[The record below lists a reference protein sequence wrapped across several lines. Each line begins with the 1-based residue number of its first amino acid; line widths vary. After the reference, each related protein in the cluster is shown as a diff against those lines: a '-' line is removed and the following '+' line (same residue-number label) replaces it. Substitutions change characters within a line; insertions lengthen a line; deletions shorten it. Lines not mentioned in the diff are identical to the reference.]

1 MNWKQLTKKGCA
13 ILAWLGMAGF
23 SGHPALAGGVQ
34 PVPEAYDDVA
44 VETVWSGPRLFFSD
58 SPESIYEKGIVFRGI
73 ADGDTRL
80 FLHHLNETREPLKAA
95 VLLRPVGERAYI
107 TWGLRGIGTPNKDY
121 FQAARESQRRY
132 FEDYAR
138 HRADLPGAD
147 YDSYR
152 KKVRRTGT
160 APDYYNIYGSRD
172 LAVTR
177 LEAGDFVEGLS
188 LAKNAR
194 FVGTRVKPQE
204 LLTGMFDFRTR
215 GPVEVLVLLTGLRDD
230 VPAFAATARELPMD
244 EHPLRG
250 IYDHSDLTYFVK
262 KPIRLQ
268 PGQADALT
276 MGVSDDPFFLRG
288 TDPVSGTATTDYG
301 NYGVI
306 YHVIYTLGEATERQ
320 PVVVSLNPW
329 GGNFSG
335 AALAAGPSGMEVLDI
350 PPTSLVFSEQDK
362 RETIQTFGHGYT
374 TQEFLWSPPG
384 ASNLPLRLF
393 WTREEARPSR
403 TAKGT
408 GKNRGAGDTDTL
420 ETAAPGRMRVLY
432 ERWKA
437 GRDGG
442 KEDTIGKETTK

>member
-1 MNWKQLTKKGCA
+1 
-13 ILAWLGMAGF
+13 
-23 SGHPALAGGVQ
+23 
-34 PVPEAYDDVA
+34 
-44 VETVWSGPRLFFSD
+44 
-58 SPESIYEKGIVFRGI
+58 
-73 ADGDTRL
+73 
-80 FLHHLNETREPLKAA
+80 
-95 VLLRPVGERAYI
+95 
-107 TWGLRGIGTPNKDY
+107 
-121 FQAARESQRRY
+121 
-132 FEDYAR
+132 
-138 HRADLPGAD
+138 
-147 YDSYR
+147 
-152 KKVRRTGT
+152 
-160 APDYYNIYGSRD
+160 
-172 LAVTR
+172 
-177 LEAGDFVEGLS
+177 
-188 LAKNAR
+188 
-194 FVGTRVKPQE
+194 
-204 LLTGMFDFRTR
+204 
-215 GPVEVLVLLTGLRDD
+215 
-230 VPAFAATARELPMD
+230 MD

-408 GKNRGAGDTDTL
+408 GKIGERGT
-420 ETAAPGRMRVLY
+420 RI
-432 ERWKA
+432 RWKLPRRAACASSTNA
-437 GRDGG
+437 GKQAGTGERKTLLAKKLLNENLSMNCEKAAGTRLFLRPDF
-442 KEDTIGKETTK
+442 TIRTLSAR